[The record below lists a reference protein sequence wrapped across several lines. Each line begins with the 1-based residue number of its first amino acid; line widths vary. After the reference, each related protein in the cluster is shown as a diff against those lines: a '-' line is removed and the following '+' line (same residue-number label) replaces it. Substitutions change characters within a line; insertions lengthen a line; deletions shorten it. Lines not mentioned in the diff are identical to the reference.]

1 METATS
7 KGQLLVALEK
17 NRNVLN
23 FFGLLGADKGFEIKK
38 LNMVELPPASLEFS
52 PLNVHLLSNGA
63 ALTLGYQ
70 YEPDNDILSY
80 AAVVAL
86 LEDPF
91 KAGSSAVFTEV
102 CDVVPL
108 STSEYP
114 EKKTNAEF
122 KVLELPLL

>member
-1 METATS
+1 M
-7 KGQLLVALEK
+7 VALEK